1 MKLRTKLLI
10 ATTATAMT
18 VLGISEWFGY
28 QHTIGFLEGHA
39 ALMEHSSGTGGAVA
53 FRRNLEAFASR
64 LVALHVLHAAAQVA
78 ALVLVLSLFWSR
90 LVLKPLRALLE
101 QINRIEDAPGGSTI
115 AGTPA
120 TDEFRRMFL
129 EVDQLGDRLTSA
141 LHEAQA
147 ATELS
152 TTALLARTAVRK
164 MEVAQD
170 QLASALTAIASAER
184 RHEAPPEKAV
194 RSLESVLHRLS
205 TISREFGSVPDQGLT
220 LAGDT
225 PRQDN
230 KPSVLAVP

>member
-39 ALMEHSSGTGGAVA
+39 ALMEHSSGVGGAA
-53 FRRNLEAFASR
+53 LFRRNLEAFASR
-64 LVALHVLHAAAQVA
+64 LVALRILHAAAQVA

-90 LVLKPLRALLE
+90 LVLKPLRALLD
-101 QINRIEDAPGGSTI
+101 QINLVGDARGSAIT
-115 AGTPA
+115 GTPA

-129 EVDQLGDRLTSA
+129 EVDQLEDRLTNA
-141 LHEAQA
+141 LREAQA
-147 ATELS
+147 AREFS

-170 QLASALTAIASAER
+170 QLASALTAIAAAER

-194 RSLESVLHRLS
+194 RSLESVLHRLA
-205 TISREFGSVPDQGLT
+205 TISREFDSVPDQGLT
-220 LAGDT
+220 PAGDA
-225 PRQDN
+225 PRQNN
-230 KPSVLAVP
+230 KPSVLTVR

>member
-1 MKLRTKLLI
+1 
-10 ATTATAMT
+10 
-18 VLGISEWFGY
+18 
-28 QHTIGFLEGHA
+28 
-39 ALMEHSSGTGGAVA
+39 
-53 FRRNLEAFASR
+53 
-64 LVALHVLHAAAQVA
+64 
-78 ALVLVLSLFWSR
+78 
-90 LVLKPLRALLE
+90 
-101 QINRIEDAPGGSTI
+101 
-115 AGTPA
+115 
-120 TDEFRRMFL
+120 MFL

-205 TISREFGSVPDQGLT
+205 TISREFGSGPDQGLT